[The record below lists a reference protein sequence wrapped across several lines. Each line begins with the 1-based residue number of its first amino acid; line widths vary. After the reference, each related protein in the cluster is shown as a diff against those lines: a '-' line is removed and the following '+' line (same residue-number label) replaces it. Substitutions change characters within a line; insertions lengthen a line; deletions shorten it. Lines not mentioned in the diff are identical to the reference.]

1 LVLKRKNYIIF
12 YRIRKNKISSS
23 FPPTVFL
30 SNKMSSKQE
39 KVLEGLLKKRILEND
54 YISDQASEQIEQ
66 LFEKNKESFFIS
78 ILKLLKSKDKNV
90 IINL

>member
-1 LVLKRKNYIIF
+1 
-12 YRIRKNKISSS
+12 
-23 FPPTVFL
+23 
-30 SNKMSSKQE
+30 MSSKQE